1 MITFNKLQ
9 EKTQN
14 EERRTQNAVFS
25 SNCIRLSTIEWIF
38 VALAALMILSL
49 TPVIWER
56 VEKFEPGTDFRL
68 PYESGNDYWQY
79 NRYCRWEASRQDISV
94 IGDSVIWG
102 HYVSK
107 DNTLSHYLNELT
119 PDTQFANLGLDG
131 IHPAAMEGLLRYY
144 GKNITHQNVI
154 LHFNPLWISSP
165 KQDLQGEKEFVFN
178 HPDLVAQF
186 FPRIPCY
193 KASFSKRIAAV
204 LRRTITLPNWVSH
217 INITYF
223 QSMSMPAWTL
233 ENPYRN
239 PLSAVTFKLPG
250 TDNYEQWEK
259 SHQPKNISTDGYQ
272 WVMPDESLQWRCFL
286 HTIQLLRE
294 RKNNVFVLV
303 GPFNEHT
310 LGQTNLVAYQTLK
323 RQIELA
329 LNANNVNYY
338 MPPVLPAE
346 YYIDASHP
354 TNEGYALLA
363 RQLTINE
370 SFKSFILNAGQN

>member
-1 MITFNKLQ
+1 MTPIKSQ
-9 EKTQN
+9 AKTQN
-14 EERRTQNAVFS
+14 SEHRTQNAVFS
-25 SNCIRLSTIEWIF
+25 SNCIRLSMTEWIL
-38 VALAALMILSL
+38 VAIAASTILSFA
-49 TPVIWER
+49 PVLWEQ
-56 VEKFEPGTDFRL
+56 VEKFEPGINYRL
-68 PYESGNDYWQY
+68 PYESGNDYWLY
-79 NRYCRWEASRQDISV
+79 NRYCRWAHLRHDIPV

-102 HYVSK
+102 HFVSRN
-107 DNTLSHYLNELT
+107 DTLSGYLNKLAGHEV
-119 PDTQFANLGLDG
+119 FANLGVDG

-144 GKNITHQNVI
+144 GKNITDQNVI

-165 KQDLQGEKEFVFN
+165 KQDLQGKKEFVFN
-178 HPDLVAQF
+178 HPDLVPQF

-193 KASFSKRIAAV
+193 KASFSRRIAAV
-204 LRRTITLPNWVSH
+204 LRRYITLPNWVSH

-250 TDNYEQWEK
+250 TDNYEHWEK
-259 SHQPKNISTDGYQ
+259 SEQQKNITTDGYQ

-310 LGQTNLVAYQTLK
+310 LRQTNLVAYQTLK
-323 RQIELA
+323 SQIELA
-329 LNANNVNYY
+329 LNVNNVNYY
-338 MPPVLPAE
+338 MPPALPAE
-346 YYIDASHP
+346 FYIDASHP
-354 TNEGYALLA
+354 TSEGYALLA
-363 RQLTINE
+363 RRLSANE
-370 SFKSFILNAGQN
+370 SFKSFILNASQD